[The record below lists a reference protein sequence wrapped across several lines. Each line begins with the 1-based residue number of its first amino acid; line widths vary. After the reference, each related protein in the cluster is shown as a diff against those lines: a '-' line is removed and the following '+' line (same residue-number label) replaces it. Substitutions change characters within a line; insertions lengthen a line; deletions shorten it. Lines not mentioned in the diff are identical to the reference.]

1 MKIYKCVILED
12 QASAQRILTDYISQ
26 TPNLCLENSFVNP
39 LKCLP
44 YLEANS
50 VDILFLDVQLPQ
62 ISGIEI
68 YKSLSKKPYVILTTA
83 FSEYAVQG
91 FELDVV
97 DYLLK
102 PFSFERFL
110 KAISKV
116 YRKEREEQKLEL
128 SNYVFVN
135 SKGSLKKVELN
146 DVLYIESKGDFS
158 VLVTELASYVVDI
171 TLRDT
176 LQQYG
181 SNFART
187 HKSFV
192 INTDNIELIT
202 GNTIKT
208 KKADIPI
215 GRSYKEA
222 LMKKLGR

>member
-1 MKIYKCVILED
+1 MKTYKCVIVED
-12 QASAQRILTDYISQ
+12 QAAAQRILTDYIAK
-26 TPNLCLENSFVNP
+26 TPNLSLENSFLNP

-44 YLEANS
+44 YLEVNP
-50 VDILFLDVQLPQ
+50 VDILFLDIQLPQ
-62 ISGIEI
+62 ISGIEV
-68 YKSLSKKPYVILTTA
+68 YKSLSKKPHVILTTA

-116 YRKEREEQKLEL
+116 YRKERELQKSE
-128 SNYVFVN
+128 SIDYIFVN
-135 SKGSLKKVELN
+135 SKGSLKKVELS
-146 DVLYIESKGDFS
+146 DILYIESKGDFS
-158 VLVTELASYVVDI
+158 VLVTEATSYIVDI
-171 TLRDT
+171 TLKST
-176 LQQYG
+176 LKKYG
-181 SNFART
+181 ANFARS

-192 INTDNIELIT
+192 INTDNIESIM

-208 KKADIPI
+208 KKADVPI

-222 LMKKLGR
+222 LMKRLER

>member
-1 MKIYKCVILED
+1 MKIYKCVMLED
-12 QASAQRILTDYISQ
+12 QASAQRILTGYIAQ
-26 TPNLCLENSFVNP
+26 TPNLVLENSFVNP

-50 VDILFLDVQLPQ
+50 IDILFLDVQLPQ

-68 YKSLSKKPYVILTTA
+68 YNSLSQKPHVILTTA

-110 KAISKV
+110 KSISKV
-116 YRKEREEQKLEL
+116 YRKEREEQTAQ
-128 SNYVFVN
+128 SSDYVFVT
-135 SKGSLKKVELN
+135 SKGGLQKVKIS
-146 DVLYIESKGDFS
+146 DILYIESKGDFS
-158 VLVTELASYVVDI
+158 LLVTELGSYIVNI
-171 TLRDT
+171 TLRDSIE
-176 LQQYG
+176 QYG
-181 SNFART
+181 NSFVRS

-192 INTDNIELIT
+192 INTANIESIL
-202 GNTIKT
+202 GNIIKT

-215 GRSYKEA
+215 GRSYKEE
-222 LMKKLGR
+222 LMKRLVR